1 MRTFREFLDISTIPK
16 RKLKMGGPGDQI
28 TTICCS
34 DPPYSSHKNK
44 EIWMEQIPVGWLL
57 RNFCFKAAILFWNSI
72 INTINFISAR
82 SSWFCDPNNSS
93 DNETISS
100 HRIVHWCNH
109 TCDNWNSKSDVN
121 RWTWNFI
128 LNSGGGAG
136 GTFGLYYRTSIPSQQ
151 KDTILRLFFKRKH
164 SYRIKLIRPGDACF

>member
-34 DPPYSSHKNK
+34 DPPYSSHKDK

-57 RNFCFKAAILFWNSI
+57 RNFCFKAALLFWNSI

-93 DNETISS
+93 DNETRAISS
-100 HRIVHWCNH
+100 HRIVRWCNP
-109 TCDNWNSKSDVN
+109 TCDNWNSKSDVK
-121 RWTWNFI
+121 RWSFI
-128 LNSGGGAG
+128 SIQEGGH
-136 GTFGLYYRTSIPSQQ
+136 FWSFHNRTSIPSQQ
-151 KDTILRLFFKRKH
+151 KETILRMFFKRKH
-164 SYRIKLIRPGDACF
+164 SYN